1 MRALLAA
8 FLSVFWVSLP
18 VHAQSNRGGGDDFY
32 GRKFALVIGNGNYER
47 AELKNPANDAEDLAE
62 ALRKTGFRVS
72 RHLNADLAT
81 MRLALAEFEK
91 ALPDN
96 AAAFVF
102 YAGHGVQYQ
111 GQNYLIPVGAMD
123 KIKTASDLPRHAF
136 ALAEI
141 TSQLASRRKGITII
155 VLDACRDSPFMDV
168 EGIESGL
175 SRSIGLRNLKADDT
189 SQKKKAGGGLE
200 GVLVAY
206 STAPD
211 STARDGDGRNSPYTQ
226 HFKEFL
232 RRPNASLE
240 TVLKMTR
247 VEVTTATKGQQ
258 TPWYE
263 SSISGDFYAAG
274 RGRIEFDD
282 LLRVLTGNPDWNP
295 ADNDVIAWKSASPV
309 FSGKETSNFRDASGK
324 MIPVS
329 FSRSGSVVVTIGGEP
344 MHFGRDESK
353 PAPWNITL
361 IGPRAGVDLISIKS
375 SVRPFT
381 GGDGEIFTGSPLLKE
396 LVRCKRSS
404 SSAGLVESRVFA
416 IAIDERKAWLYEG
429 RRCAAS
435 SCETEYYILNWE
447 HDLPR
452 FGCAAG

>member
-1 MRALLAA
+1 MRALLTL
-8 FLSVFWVSLP
+8 FFGVFWLSQA
-18 VHAQSNRGGGDDFY
+18 VHAQSNRRGGDDFY
-32 GRKFALVIGNGNYER
+32 GRKFALVIGNSNYER
-47 AELKNPANDAEDLAE
+47 AVLKNPANDAEDLAE
-62 ALRKTGFRVS
+62 VLRKTGFKVS
-72 RHLNADLAT
+72 KHLDADLAT

-91 ALPDN
+91 ALPDD

-102 YAGHGVQYQ
+102 YAGHGVQYR
-111 GQNYLIPVGAMD
+111 GQNYLIPIGALD
-123 KIKTASDLPRHAF
+123 KVKTAGDLPRHAF

-155 VLDACRDSPFMDV
+155 VLDACRDSPFTEV
-168 EGIESGL
+168 QGIEAGL
-175 SRSIGLRNLKADDT
+175 SRSTGLRNLTDDG
-189 SQKKKAGGGLE
+189 SQKKQKGGALE
-200 GVLVAY
+200 GVVVAY

-211 STARDGDGRNSPYTQ
+211 ATAGDGEGRNSPYTQ
-226 HFKEFL
+226 HLKEFL

-240 TVLKMTR
+240 AVLKLTR
-247 VEVTTATKGQQ
+247 VEVTKATKGEQ

-263 SSISGDFYAAG
+263 SSISGDFFAAG

-282 LLRVLTGNPDWNP
+282 LLRILTRSPDWNP
-295 ADNDVIAWKSASPV
+295 AESDVIAWKSASPV
-309 FSGKETSNFRDASGK
+309 FSGKETSNFRDAFGK

-329 FSRSGSVVVTIGGEP
+329 FLRSGSVVVTIDGEP

-375 SVRPFT
+375 SLRPFT
-381 GGDGEIFTGSPLLKE
+381 GGDGEIFTKSALLKE

-404 SSAGLVESRVFA
+404 SSGGLVESRVFEF
-416 IAIDERKAWLYEG
+416 AIDERKAWLYEG

-447 HDLPR
+447 HDLPK
-452 FGCAAG
+452 FGCAGG